1 MTSYQLPITDYR
13 LSPVSRILFFTAT
26 TGYQARAFEDA
37 ARALDVE
44 LVYATDHCHRLGD
57 LWRDGAIA
65 VKFDDVATSLR
76 RVRERLAGGSVGG
89 VVAVGDAPAMLAAH
103 VASALGVAFHPPL
116 GAENAASKLRTR
128 GRLLAAGLPV
138 PWFAGVPL
146 DAPVDAFAERV
157 RFPCVI
163 KPVGLSASRGVIR
176 ADTPAEF
183 LTALER
189 LRRLLHAPD
198 VRQHA
203 VTGSD
208 QLIVEGFIP
217 GLEYALEGVMEH
229 GALRVLAIFAKPDP
243 LDGPF
248 FEETIYVTPPSL
260 PEASERLMAE
270 TIARAAL
277 ALGLHHGPV
286 HAECRV
292 NEMGVFVLEVAA
304 RPIGGLCARSL
315 RFVSPAGALMSL
327 EEVLLRHARGECLD
341 GYAREADASA
351 VMMLPVGTRGYYR
364 RTEDVEQAR
373 AVPGVEDVVMT
384 AQPGQLLE
392 PLPEGHSYP
401 GFVFA
406 RAPLPEA
413 AVKAVREAHRR
424 LRLVVDVALPI
435 ARG

>member
-1 MTSYQLPITDYR
+1 
-13 LSPVSRILFFTAT
+13 VSRILFFTAT

-248 FEETIYVTPPSL
+248 FEETIYVTPSRKDGGVQAAVL
-260 PEASERLMAE
+260 EA
-270 TIARAAL
+270 TAAACR
-277 ALGLHHGPV
+277 ALGLSEGPV
-286 HAECRV
+286 HAEIRLPP
-292 NEMGVFVLEVAA
+292 EGPIVLEVAA
-304 RPIGGLCARSL
+304 RSIGGLCSRAL
-315 RFVSPAGALMSL
+315 RFGAGLTL
-327 EEVLLRHARGECLD
+327 EEVLVAHAMGLPLETLR
-341 GYAREADASA
+341 RETRASG
-351 VMMLPVGTRGYYR
+351 VMMIPIPRRGVLHGVAGL
-364 RTEDVEQAR
+364 EEAR
-373 AVPGVEDVVMT
+373 AVPHLEDVVLT
-384 AQPGQLLE
+384 APEGREIE
-392 PLPEGHSYP
+392 PLPEGDSYL
-401 GFVFA
+401 GFLFA
-406 RAPLPEA
+406 RADRPEEVEGALRAAHVRLRIDIREPLP
-413 AVKAVREAHRR
+413 
-424 LRLVVDVALPI
+424 VA
-435 ARG
+435 